1 MPQTEGSIFKPKV
14 ACSRLSVSGD
24 ERKRGRAREKQDGG
38 PRRYM
43 DRPFGPVQA
52 GRVTLAGGS
61 KKVWVDKQNFTGRAT
76 LKSAITSWAVTLK
89 VSAGRNKKV
98 NPGRR
103 VTLPGVLTREKL
115 APLPG

>member
-1 MPQTEGSIFKPKV
+1 MSEKEG
-14 ACSRLSVSGD
+14 
-24 ERKRGRAREKQDGG
+24 EREKNRMEDQGEEW
-38 PRRYM
+38 RYM